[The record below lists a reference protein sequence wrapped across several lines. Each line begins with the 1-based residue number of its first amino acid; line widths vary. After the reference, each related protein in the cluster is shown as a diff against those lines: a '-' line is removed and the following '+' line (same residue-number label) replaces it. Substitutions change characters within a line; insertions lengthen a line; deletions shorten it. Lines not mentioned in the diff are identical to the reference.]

1 MIITI
6 ITVCLNRANTLA
18 AAIKSVQS
26 QITHEVEIEHLI
38 IDGQS
43 TDGTQEIALGFPHV
57 TLISEP
63 DEGLYDAMN
72 KGIRLA
78 KGQYIL
84 FLNSDDILANG
95 SLKKV
100 LPFMNANY
108 DVICCGAD
116 IRRLNKGTSDTIL
129 DSITSEDAI
138 VLSPETA
145 CLGTPLLNS
154 KFFNHQYLIKNIGE
168 FNTKFKIA
176 ADADLLFRAAL
187 KNPRLAVLPF
197 ISYHYIEHA
206 GSITINADGNNGM
219 QAARECLNISE
230 FHLERANISKKVIKV
245 LRAWHAD
252 KEISLIRK
260 KEPAGIKFNILFK
273 INLINFYFYFSY
285 LVKRKLTPDWK
296 RFIHRLNSLS
306 QSQQD
311 IWLLENIF
319 KGKREGTFVEIGAY
333 DGISYSNCALMEG
346 AFGWNGISIEPN
358 PEMYKKLCQ
367 SRVAR
372 SLNVA
377 IGSGEGVLPF
387 RLAGMLSGLI
397 ENYDP
402 EHADRVERE
411 FGKDDE
417 NSIINVPVKDI
428 GTILQEEKIDH
439 IDYIS
444 IDVEGAEDIIL
455 ENLVKIKIP
464 IAALTLEN
472 NYQKKELTQKVK
484 SMGLIKIFE
493 LEADEVFIAQG
504 TISTWKIK
512 YFQIK
517 YKISIKRLFFK
528 SIAPWLKKN
537 LPHSVIDILKETR
550 NKIGR

>member
-1 MIITI
+1 M
-6 ITVCLNRANTLA
+6 
-18 AAIKSVQS
+18 
-26 QITHEVEIEHLI
+26 
-38 IDGQS
+38 
-43 TDGTQEIALGFPHV
+43 
-57 TLISEP
+57 
-63 DEGLYDAMN
+63 
-72 KGIRLA
+72 
-78 KGQYIL
+78 
-84 FLNSDDILANG
+84 
-95 SLKKV
+95 
-100 LPFMNANY
+100 
-108 DVICCGAD
+108 
-116 IRRLNKGTSDTIL
+116 
-129 DSITSEDAI
+129 
-138 VLSPETA
+138 
-145 CLGTPLLNS
+145 
-154 KFFNHQYLIKNIGE
+154 
-168 FNTKFKIA
+168 
-176 ADADLLFRAAL
+176 
-187 KNPRLAVLPF
+187 LPF

-206 GSITINADGNNGM
+206 GSITINAAGNNGI

-230 FHLERANISKKVIKV
+230 LHLERANISKKVIKI

-260 KEPAGIKFNILFK
+260 KELTRIEFDTFLK
-273 INLINFYFYFSY
+273 INLIDFYFYFSY
-285 LVKRKLTPDWK
+285 LVKRKLTPNWK

-319 KGKREGTFVEIGAY
+319 KGKRNGTFVEIGAY

-387 RLAGMLSGLI
+387 RVAGMLSGLI

-402 EHADRVERE
+402 KHAERVERE
-411 FGKDDE
+411 FGKGVE
-417 NSIINVPVKDI
+417 NSIIEVPVKDI
-428 GTILQEEKIDH
+428 GTILQQENISH

-455 ENLVKIKIP
+455 ENLGKIKIP
-464 IAALTLEN
+464 ISALTLEN
-472 NYQKKELTQKVK
+472 NYQKKELTNKVK

-504 TISTWKIK
+504 LISGWKIK
-512 YFQIK
+512 YFQLK
-517 YKISIKRLFFK
+517 YKISINRLLYK
-528 SIAPWLKKN
+528 SIAPWMKQN
-537 LPHSVIDILKETR
+537 LPHSIISILRKFR
-550 NKIGR
+550 YKIGK

>member
-1 MIITI
+1 
-6 ITVCLNRANTLA
+6 
-18 AAIKSVQS
+18 
-26 QITHEVEIEHLI
+26 
-38 IDGQS
+38 
-43 TDGTQEIALGFPHV
+43 
-57 TLISEP
+57 
-63 DEGLYDAMN
+63 
-72 KGIRLA
+72 
-78 KGQYIL
+78 
-84 FLNSDDILANG
+84 
-95 SLKKV
+95 
-100 LPFMNANY
+100 MNANY

-154 KFFNHQYLIKNIGE
+154 KFFNHRYLIENIGE

-176 ADADLLFRAAL
+176 ADVDLLLRAAL
-187 KNPRLAVLPF
+187 TNPRLAVLPF

-206 GSITINADGNNGM
+206 GSITINAAGNNGI
-219 QAARECLNISE
+219 QAARECLNVSE
-230 FHLERANISKKVIKV
+230 LHLERKNISKKVIRI
-245 LRAWHAD
+245 LRAWRAD

-260 KEPAGIKFNILFK
+260 KEPTGIKFNAFLK
-273 INLINFYFYFSY
+273 INLIDFYFYFSY
-285 LVKRKLTPDWK
+285 LVKRKLTPNWK

-358 PEMYKKLCQ
+358 PEMYKKLCR
-367 SRVAR
+367 SRIAH

-377 IGSGEGVLPF
+377 IGSSEGVLPF